1 MGNYIVT
8 GGNRGIGYYLTEGLL
23 EGGHAVAVLDRELDG
38 LAPLA
43 ARFPGRLWP
52 LLCDVSREEEVARSV
67 DEAARLLGGLDG
79 AVHNACLCTFAL
91 AGETG
96 EETYRAVLAVNY
108 FGALHLAKSALPHLE
123 RTGGALYF
131 TSSGVGVTGFGG
143 IAPYA
148 SSKGAIEALAK
159 CLRIELAGRG
169 VGVHLLHPP
178 LTDTR
183 SAAPLPV
190 PKAFFA
196 APEAVGKGL
205 ARRLGKRSFVICHS
219 PAQQFQVRLC
229 YLFPLKMGAMMDRML
244 RRAAEQGE

>member
-43 ARFPGRLWP
+43 ARFPGRLYP
-52 LLCDVSREEEVARSV
+52 LSCDVSREGEVARAV

-79 AVHNACLCTFAL
+79 AVHNACLCTFAP

-96 EETYRAVLAVNY
+96 EETYRAVLSVNY

-123 RTGGALYF
+123 KTGGNLYF

-159 CLRIELAGRG
+159 CLRLELA
-169 VGVHLLHPP
+169 
-178 LTDTR
+178 
-183 SAAPLPV
+183 V

-229 YLFPLKMGAMMDRML
+229 YLFPLQMGAMMDRML